1 MVRSIRIPEADMR
14 GNVEVEVEDADGN
27 VEVEVEY
34 TDVTVEVNI
43 GGGGDR
49 GRHGWHCK
57 GGGGG
62 GGGGGG
68 RVTHGW
74 H

>member
-1 MVRSIRIPEADMR
+1 MVRSIRIPEADMG
-14 GNVEVEVEDADGN
+14 GNVEVEVEDTDGN

-49 GRHGWHCK
+49 GRHGWH
-57 GGGGG
+57 
-62 GGGGGG
+62 
-68 RVTHGW
+68 
-74 H
+74 